1 MKTNSICLVSMV
13 NCTFVVLVR
22 GITGDAG
29 DMVDAELAQN
39 TSPLGSEASDTG
51 CLPEDDHKKK
61 MLSQRI

>member
-1 MKTNSICLVSMV
+1 MV